1 MSHDRNI
8 KYLTD
13 RRIIYRRFPIN
24 DYPSHKFDWG
34 DYYEN
39 GTFECYELFR
49 SKAKI
54 NTYRSLKWHLLVL
67 WYLNPQLSQDQLE
80 NLCYFI
86 CDKSNNFVTFTISDQ
101 VLKTIL
107 YEVSICD
114 LETQPNNKLR
124 KIIFKDLCQLT
135 TEQKLQIVGQIVGR
149 KKLSESEIY
158 DAMLYTHDDGDK
170 ITVDKLANYL
180 GCSTRTI
187 YRNMGNELKKE
198 KELLNQELCITS

>member
-54 NTYRSLKWHLLVL
+54 NTYKSLKWHLLVM
-67 WYLNPQLSQDQLE
+67 WYLNPQLSQDEFE
-80 NLCYFI
+80 NLCKFI
-86 CDKSNNFVTFTISDQ
+86 CDKSNNFITFTIPDQ
-101 VLKTIL
+101 LLKTII
-107 YEVSICD
+107 YDVSMQD
-114 LETQPNNKLR
+114 LENPPKNKLR
-124 KIIFKDLCQLT
+124 KIIFKEFCNLT
-135 TEQKLQIVGQIVGR
+135 AEQKLQIVGSIIGR

-158 DAMLYTHDDGDK
+158 DAMLYTHDDGEK
-170 ITVDKLANYL
+170 ITVEKLANYL
-180 GCSTRTI
+180 GCSARTV

-198 KELLNQELCITS
+198 KELLNQEL

>member
-24 DYPSHKFDWG
+24 DHPTHRFDWG

>member
-24 DYPSHKFDWG
+24 DHPTQRFDWG

-54 NTYRSLKWHLLVL
+54 NTYKSLKWHLLVI

-80 NLCYFI
+80 TLCNFI

-107 YEVSICD
+107 YEVSIYD
-114 LETQPNNKLR
+114 LETPPNNKLR
-124 KIIFKDLCQLT
+124 KIIFKDTCQLT
-135 TEQKLQIVGQIVGR
+135 AEQKLKIVGQIIGR

-158 DAMLYTHDDGDK
+158 DAMLYVHDDGKK
-170 ITVDKLANYL
+170 ITVDRLAKYL
-180 GCSTRTI
+180 CCSTRTI
-187 YRNMGNELKKE
+187 YRNIGNELKKE
-198 KELLNQELCITS
+198 KELLNQEL

>member
-24 DYPSHKFDWG
+24 DQPTERFEWG
-34 DYYEN
+34 DYYET
-39 GTFECYELFR
+39 GTNECYELFR

-54 NTYRSLKWHLLVL
+54 NTYRSLKWHLLVM
-67 WYLNPQLSQDQLE
+67 WYLNPQLDQDKLE
-80 NLCYFI
+80 TLCRFI
-86 CDKSNNFVTFTISDQ
+86 CDKSNNFITFNISDQ

-107 YEVSICD
+107 YEVSMHD
-114 LETQPNNKLR
+114 LESPPKNKLR
-124 KIIFKDLCQLT
+124 KIIFKDYCQLT
-135 TEQKLQIVGQIVGR
+135 TEQKLQIVGQIIGR

-170 ITVDKLANYL
+170 ITVEKLARYL
-180 GCSTRTI
+180 GCSTRTV

-198 KELLNQELCITS
+198 KELLNQELCGTN

>member
-8 KYLTD
+8 KYLVD
-13 RRIIYRRFPIN
+13 RRIIYRRFPIKDN
-24 DYPSHKFDWG
+24 PTQIFEWG
-34 DYYEN
+34 FYYKD

-54 NTYRSLKWHLLVL
+54 NTYRSLKWHLLVI
-67 WYLNPQLSQDQLE
+67 WYLNPQLDQDGLE
-80 NLCYFI
+80 NLCKFI

-101 VLKTIL
+101 LLKTIL
-107 YEVSICD
+107 YEVSMQD
-114 LETQPNNKLR
+114 LEVPPKNKMR
-124 KIIFKDLCQLT
+124 KIIFKDMCQLT
-135 TEQKLQIVGQIVGR
+135 TEQKLQIVGQIIGR

-170 ITVDKLANYL
+170 ITVEKLAKYL

-187 YRNMGNELKKE
+187 YRNMSNELKKE
-198 KELLNQELCITS
+198 KELLNKEL